1 MENILIIIVS
11 IIAGMA
17 TYYISVIMGK
27 GAVFGS
33 AIVVLISGILFRY
46 LEAENMI
53 AVSGLA
59 VVATTATY
67 TGMVA
72 QKNVTDLKEMA
83 AAGFITALLYIA
95 STNTF
100 AGVGGR
106 LGTIAALACFTWIGI
121 KKLFSYK
128 AKTAEPRY

>member
-33 AIVVLISGILFRY
+33 AIVVLVSGLLFRY

-53 AVSGLA
+53 AISGLA

-72 QKNVTDLKEMA
+72 QKNVANLKEMA

-121 KKLFSYK
+121 KKLLGNKIK
-128 AKTAEPRY
+128 AAEPRY

>member
-121 KKLFSYK
+121 KKLSATRTK
-128 AKTAEPRY
+128 AAEPRY

>member
-33 AIVVLISGILFRY
+33 AIVVLISGLLFRY

-67 TGMVA
+67 AGMVA
-72 QKNVTDLKEMA
+72 QKNVADLKEMA
-83 AAGFITALLYIA
+83 VVGTITALLYIP
-95 STNTF
+95 SVNTF

-121 KKLFSYK
+121 KKLLGYK